1 MPDTTEDD
9 QPRSVATSP
18 AQPGWQ
24 RWTAPAALLVAVIA
38 IVVAILAW
46 TATPSAAESA
56 KLAGDPKMRV
66 CTAFDTVS
74 KAVSLQTHE
83 NLGTDPVGLAAVAG
97 NARLALLGGGQY
109 LLSRLDSAAAPE
121 PDLADAVRAFAYEL
135 QDIGMNA
142 LAGAANT
149 DTAQADRLKNAD
161 LVRKHIVELCK

>member
-9 QPRSVATSP
+9 QPRSVATSS
-18 AQPGWQ
+18 AQVGWQ
-24 RWTAPAALLVAVIA
+24 RWTAPAALLVAVAA

-46 TATPSAAESA
+46 TASPSVAEST
-56 KLAGDPKMRV
+56 KLPGDPKVRV

-83 NLGTDPVGLAAVAG
+83 NLGTSPVGLAAVAG

-109 LLSRLDSAAAPE
+109 LLSRLDSATAPE
-121 PDLADAVRAFAYEL
+121 LSDAVRAFAYEL

-149 DTAQADRLKNAD
+149 ETTQAERLKNAD
-161 LVRKHIVELCK
+161 LIRQRIVELCK

>member
-9 QPRSVATSP
+9 QPRSVATSS
-18 AQPGWQ
+18 AQVGWQ
-24 RWTAPAALLVAVIA
+24 RWTAPAALLVAVAA

-46 TATPSAAESA
+46 TASPSAAEST
-56 KLAGDPKMRV
+56 KLPGDPKVRV

-74 KAVSLQTHE
+74 NAVLLQTHE
-83 NLGTDPVGLAAVAG
+83 KLGTDPVGLAAVAG

-149 DTAQADRLKNAD
+149 DTAQADRLKDAD
-161 LVRKHIVELCK
+161 LVRQHIVELCK